1 MSHIAR
7 MDQHFLKIH
16 EEIDHST
23 QNLLKRYKEC
33 LANVKYN
40 PYLQVVIDEHKL
52 YFQNI
57 KKNLIKQIKALQRLL
72 KIVTDQPNKSRIN
85 NEIKDLAKKLKV
97 FK

>member
-1 MSHIAR
+1 M
-7 MDQHFLKIH
+7 
-16 EEIDHST
+16 
-23 QNLLKRYKEC
+23 
-33 LANVKYN
+33 NVKYN